1 MEQTPFQDPALNE
14 MWTRVE
20 RIARTTIDEI
30 PPELLDRDAPSV
42 EIDLYS
48 LFDPD
53 DGWQMAQLALD
64 VLGTF
69 LSDEFGAMRLSAP
82 MEFESRILLRLRVA
96 VPSPA
101 AEEFITRLPSA
112 METLVREI
120 VGPNVSPAVSAALAD
135 GD

>member
-1 MEQTPFQDPALNE
+1 MEQAPFQDPALHE
-14 MWTRVE
+14 MWTTVE

-30 PPELLDRDAPSV
+30 PPKLLDRDAPSV

-48 LFDPD
+48 LFDPHD
-53 DGWQMAQLALD
+53 AWQLAQLALD
-64 VLGTF
+64 ILGTC
-69 LSDEFGAMRLSAP
+69 LADEFGAMQLSAP

-101 AEEFITRLPSA
+101 AEEFIDRLPS
-112 METLVREI
+112 TVDSILREI
-120 VGPNVSPAVSAALAD
+120 VGPDASPAVSAALAD